1 MTSSSNSVA
10 ASAESSPIAGSV
22 LPIQRAQE
30 LLGTLPGVISARII
44 ASSHGEVNE
53 IHILTTMEVTPKQTV
68 RNVESALIAHL
79 GMRVSHKKISV
90 ATSDVSNRP
99 GRSTPPAMSAHQPVP
114 TPPAAIALVPT
125 PTPVEPAPPVAPAP
139 IATPIVLSAPPT
151 PTSPTMTISSAPA
164 LSQRKQSDQAADRHP
179 MTAVAHRRLYFED
192 IEVRRSR
199 TKGIAC
205 RVTLKHGEKIFV
217 GEMEGMDNDR
227 LRIELAARAT
237 LVAIKQAIGDDHT
250 LALEG
255 SRVIEAFDRQF
266 VFAGVTAREGRDHIL
281 MTGSAEVRDSAET
294 ASVLAVLGATNRWL
308 ER

>member
-1 MTSSSNSVA
+1 MSSSSNSVA

-90 ATSDVSNRP
+90 ATSDVSNR
-99 GRSTPPAMSAHQPVP
+99 RMTPQASPAHQAVP
-114 TPPAAIALVPT
+114 TAPAAIALVQTAT
-125 PTPVEPAPPVAPAP
+125 PPEPLPPVVPAP
-139 IATPIVLSAPPT
+139 IATPIVLSAPSAPAT
-151 PTSPTMTISSAPA
+151 PVMTISSAPA
-164 LSQRKQSDQAADRHP
+164 FPPRKPIEPAADRHAA
-179 MTAVAHRRLYFED
+179 TGVAHRRLYFED

-205 RVTLKHGEKIFV
+205 RVTLKHGDKSFV

-255 SRVIEAFDRQF
+255 SRVIDAFDRQF

>member
-1 MTSSSNSVA
+1 MTSSANSAA

-22 LPIQRAQE
+22 LPIERAQE

-44 ASSHGEVNE
+44 ASTNGEVSE
-53 IHILTTMEVTPKQTV
+53 IHVLTTTEVTPKQTV
-68 RNVESALIAHL
+68 RNIESALMAHL

-90 ATSDVSNRP
+90 ATSDVSSRAA
-99 GRSTPPAMSAHQPVP
+99 RMTTPASSAVQP
-114 TPPAAIALVPT
+114 TSPPAAIALVPSQT
-125 PTPVEPAPPVAPAP
+125 PALPSSAIASITSATPVV
-139 IATPIVLSAPPT
+139 S
-151 PTSPTMTISSAPA
+151 ISSAA
-164 LSQRKQSDQAADRHP
+164 LPQREATHEHVDVAAHAP
-179 MTAVAHRRLYFED
+179 PGHRRLYFED

-199 TKGIAC
+199 SKGIAC
-205 RVTLKHGEKIFV
+205 RVTLRKGDETFV

-227 LRIELAARAT
+227 LRIELAARAA
-237 LVAIKQAIGDDHT
+237 LVAIKQAVGDNRA

-255 SRVIEAFDRQF
+255 CRVIDAFDRQF
-266 VFAGVTAREGRDHIL
+266 VFAGVTAREGREHTM